1 MTLLFIL
8 LIGLPLTTISVTA
21 ALEGKGREVRNVL
34 DLVDLTVDIER
45 LGRKDVVLVFVMKTG
60 KGE

>member
-8 LIGLPLTTISVTA
+8 LIGLPLTTMSYKRRV
-21 ALEGKGREVRNVL
+21 GGSEVKKAL

>member
-8 LIGLPLTTISVTA
+8 LIGLPLTTMSDQRRVR
-21 ALEGKGREVRNVL
+21 GSEVKKAL
-34 DLVDLTVDIER
+34 DLVDQTVDIER